1 MWTHT
6 HKQITKYLILKL
18 NLVHT
23 YDRPRVVVDFYLRA
37 RTKIK
42 RYIRPNSWPIFA
54 FFNRL
59 VIK

>member
-6 HKQITKYLILKL
+6 QANNKISYILKL